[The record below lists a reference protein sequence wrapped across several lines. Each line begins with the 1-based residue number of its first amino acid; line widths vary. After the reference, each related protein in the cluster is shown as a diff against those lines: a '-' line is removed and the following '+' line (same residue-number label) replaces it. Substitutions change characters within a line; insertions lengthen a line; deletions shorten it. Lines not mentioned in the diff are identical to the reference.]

1 MLDRFDELVDD
12 VAKSMTAAPPDASLA
27 HRVSTRIAEAAG
39 DDGRRPVWTRPWV
52 LVPVASV
59 CVLIVAVVVTR
70 EGSVRLKPDA
80 TPVTPPS
87 IIAPVGSPG
96 LVERPFQGRGDR
108 GPENLARGPERPALR
123 SQAVAPLPPLATPT
137 IEPIDVDRLDVQP
150 LVEMDEIQIG
160 PIALDR
166 IEIAAMP

>member
-108 GPENLARGPERPALR
+108 GPENLDRGPERPALR
-123 SQAVAPLPPLATPT
+123 KEAVEPQRELAP
-137 IEPIDVDRLDVQP
+137 IEVDRLEVTSLALGQI
-150 LVEMDEIQIG
+150 EID
-160 PIALDR
+160 PIAIDR
-166 IEIAAMP
+166 IEITAMP